1 MRAYSHL
8 MRNTRIATACLALM
22 IFIALISWK
31 PARFQPITGLDRAL
45 AAIGNQ
51 TSLMQTLHQAEL
63 ASRPR

>member
-1 MRAYSHL
+1 
-8 MRNTRIATACLALM
+8 M

-45 AAIGNQ
+45 AAIGDQ
-51 TSLMQTLHQAEL
+51 TDLMKVLRQAEE